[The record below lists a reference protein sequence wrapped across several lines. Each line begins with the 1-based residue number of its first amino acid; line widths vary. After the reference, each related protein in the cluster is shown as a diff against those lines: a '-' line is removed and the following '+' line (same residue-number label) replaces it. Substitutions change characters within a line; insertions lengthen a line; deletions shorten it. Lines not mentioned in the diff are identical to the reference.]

1 MINLNVRKLEDPK
14 ERMGA
19 EHVPQHDCH
28 GLQTCKYHKT
38 NRETLGSGSYMPP
51 SARAV
56 SPFAFQHH
64 LDEHKC
70 HGRREHSPISQP
82 AKAPLSRGCPSFHHR
97 GESKVPEGAQ
107 GSHPSW
113 STDPMSHSQV
123 SLQSVTSCLEQE
135 ALTSADTRSP
145 QTLPARFR
153 R

>member
-14 ERMGA
+14 ELMGG

-28 GLQTCKYHKT
+28 GLQTCKYHGI
-38 NRETLGSGSYMPP
+38 NGETPGSGSHVPP

-64 LDEHKC
+64 LDEHKP
-70 HGRREHSPISQP
+70 HSSQHSPFSQP
-82 AKAPLSRGCPSFHHR
+82 AKAPLPRGCLSFHHR
-97 GESKVPEGAQ
+97 GDSGGSEGAQ

-123 SLQSVTSCLEQE
+123 TLQSP
-135 ALTSADTRSP
+135 AHPLTSTDTHCSP
-145 QTLPARFR
+145 LDPSCR